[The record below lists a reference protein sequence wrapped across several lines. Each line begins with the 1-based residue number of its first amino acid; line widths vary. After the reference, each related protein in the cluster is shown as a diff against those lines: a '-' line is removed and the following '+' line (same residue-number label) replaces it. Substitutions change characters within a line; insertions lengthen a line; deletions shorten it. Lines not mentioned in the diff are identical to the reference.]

1 MANLSTKTLAV
12 LVLLFALP
20 SEGWAEGCGA
30 LPRGPE
36 RRACKLRN
44 PAFAAKHERC
54 RQLAIE
60 RGFVKGQN
68 PKDHTYVRKDF
79 VRDCMRGRQS

>member
-1 MANLSTKTLAV
+1 MKALAV
-12 LVLLFALP
+12 LIVLLALP
-20 SEGWAEGCGA
+20 SAALAESCGA

-36 RRACKLRN
+36 RRACKMRN
-44 PAFAAKHERC
+44 NPGFAARFERC

-60 RGFVKGQN
+60 RGFVKAQS

-79 VRDCMRGRQS
+79 VRDCMHGRQG